1 MTVRDLTPAQLSIL
15 KEKIVEDRNT
25 ESEIGTSWG
34 ELAQA
39 DSLISNEE
47 VYNYFEGYRFVPEDF
62 FIGEEIAY
70 ESK

>member
-1 MTVRDLTPAQLSIL
+1 MTVRDLTPAQLLIL
-15 KEKIVEDRNT
+15 KEKLIDDRNT
-25 ESEIGTSWG
+25 ENEEGTSYG

-62 FIGEEIAY
+62 FIGEETAY
-70 ESK
+70 ENR